1 MNGFAAEG
9 FTKGLVTGLEAGNTL
24 TNSSHERQ
32 LSDQRNEWQKHYYE
46 SAALK
51 DEMDAQKTA
60 GELRSKKRS
69 EMLPQLMPIAH
80 SVANGEP
87 VTEEQM
93 KLLSDSGINLG
104 AISDDGAVDRLKN
117 VVDLVRQKKI
127 DMNHPMVG
135 SVLNDFLGHKVQ
147 RGIGGVSIDPA
158 TNTPIRVDKKEI
170 IGLSPHPTDPN
181 LVGVNVRVTGKDEN
195 GNTHSYDDLASAHG
209 TSHPEDNYLFFN
221 QKQIEAPLA
230 ASVALNA
237 GLKRNSDNRQMLGQM
252 LTDYAIDPETQAK
265 IGFKNAQAETEKSQ
279 QRATEALADQR
290 SSHANF
296 YSTEK
301 PKTEAARRGLI
312 EKQAGTEDARSASYD
327 RSNRPTNNDS
337 LGSAK
342 TSSPKVKDFDESLA
356 AKQAN
361 RFVPAPRD
369 QYDNKE
375 KPSDE
380 TIQKRNA
387 HIGRIRDL
395 MRVGGVENQH
405 DAASYAEKGEQVE
418 RVTKDG
424 RKFKGIRVLIDGK
437 PTTFPTE
444 WIN

>member
-1 MNGFAAEG
+1 MDGFSAEG
-9 FTKGLVTGLEAGNTL
+9 FTKGLVTGLDAANVL
-24 TNSSHERQ
+24 TNSSHERK
-32 LSDQRNEWQKHYYE
+32 LADQRNEWQKHYYE

-51 DEMDAQKTA
+51 DEMEAQKTA
-60 GELRSKKRS
+60 GELRSKKRA

-80 SVANGEP
+80 SVAQGDP

-93 KLLSDSGINLG
+93 KLLNDSGINLG

-117 VVDLVRQKKI
+117 VVDLVRQGKL

-147 RGIGGVSIDPA
+147 RGIGGVSIDPS

-170 IGLSPHPTDPN
+170 IGLSHHPKDPN

-209 TSHPEDNYLFFN
+209 TSHPDDNYLFFN

-230 ASVALNA
+230 AAVALNA
-237 GLKRNSDNRQMLGQM
+237 GLKKNPDNRQMLGQM

-279 QRATEALADQR
+279 QKATEALADER
-290 SSHANF
+290 TAHANF
-296 YSTEK
+296 YNTEK
-301 PKTEAARRGLI
+301 PLTE
-312 EKQAGTEDARSASYD
+312 QAKRSLYGKREVTEDAKAESLG
-327 RSNRPTNNDS
+327 RSNRPKPGS

-356 AKQAN
+356 AKQAA
-361 RFVPAPRD
+361 RFIPAEREK
-369 QYDNKE
+369 YEGKE
-375 KPSDE
+375 KLTDE
-380 TIQKRNA
+380 TMRKRGA
-387 HIGRIRDL
+387 HIGTIRDL

-405 DAASYAEKGEQVE
+405 DAASYAEKGEPVE
-418 RVTKDG
+418 RTTQDG
-424 RKFKGIRVLIDGK
+424 RKFKGIRVLVDGK
-437 PTTFPTE
+437 PTTIPTE